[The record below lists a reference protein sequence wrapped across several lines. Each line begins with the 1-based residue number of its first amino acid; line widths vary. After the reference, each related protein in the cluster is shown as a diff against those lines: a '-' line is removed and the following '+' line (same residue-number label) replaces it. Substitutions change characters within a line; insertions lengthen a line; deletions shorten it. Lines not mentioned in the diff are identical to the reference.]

1 MLTRRDWLKLVGWVS
16 VAWEP
21 RVPGA
26 ARQGSSPA
34 ASASEAIQAAVR
46 TREPLQALTAA
57 EADLLDAVVAR
68 LIPTDAN
75 GPGATEAQAARYID
89 RALAGALAGSREAYR
104 VGLAALDRYS
114 RLSRGAPFT
123 ALSPIDQDS
132 VLIDVETGAATG
144 SGAGFAG
151 SSAAFFAMMR
161 THTLQG
167 TFGDPYYGGNAV
179 FIGWDLVGYPGVRT
193 VVSADDQRF
202 GVTLTPTHQS
212 AYDHSMFTKA
222 TARAQTMEGPS
233 RGD

>member
-1 MLTRRDWLKLVGWVS
+1 MVRAPPRHRQLATSIGRLLAPWPGREKRIGWGWPPSIAIRDC
-16 VAWEP
+16 
-21 RVPGA
+21 RA
-26 ARQGSSPA
+26 A
-34 ASASEAIQAAVR
+34 
-46 TREPLQALTAA
+46 
-57 EADLLDAVVAR
+57 
-68 LIPTDAN
+68 
-75 GPGATEAQAARYID
+75 
-89 RALAGALAGSREAYR
+89 
-104 VGLAALDRYS
+104 
-114 RLSRGAPFT
+114 APFT

-167 TFGDPYYGGNAV
+167 TFGDPYYGGNAN
-179 FIGWDLVGYPGVRT
+179 FIGWDLLGYPGVRT

-222 TARAQTMEGPS
+222 TARAQTTEGPS

>member
-16 VAWEP
+16 VTWEKAL
-21 RVPGA
+21 PGA
-26 ARQGSSPA
+26 GAGGTDTLPA
-34 ASASEAIQAAVR
+34 AVQPIAR
-46 TREPLQALTAA
+46 TREPLQALTTA

-75 GPGATEAQAARYID
+75 GPGATEAQAVRYID
-89 RALAGALAGSREAYR
+89 RALAGALAGSRETYR
-104 VGLAALDRYS
+104 AGLEALDRYS
-114 RLSRGAPFT
+114 RSSRGAPFT
-123 ALSPIDQDS
+123 ALSPTEQDS

-151 SSAAFFAMMR
+151 SSATFFNLMR

-167 TFGDPYYGGNAV
+167 TFGDPYYGGNANFV
-179 FIGWDLVGYPGVRT
+179 GWDLIGYPGVRT
-193 VVSADDQRF
+193 VVSADDQRL

-212 AYDHSMFTKA
+212 AYDHNMFVKA
-222 TARAQTMEGPS
+222 TARVQTTEGAS

>member
-16 VAWEP
+16 VTWEKAL
-21 RVPGA
+21 PGA
-26 ARQGSSPA
+26 GAGGTDTLL
-34 ASASEAIQAAVR
+34 AAVQPVAR
-46 TREPLQALTAA
+46 TREPLQALTTA

-75 GPGATEAQAARYID
+75 GPGATEAQAVRYID
-89 RALAGALAGSREAYR
+89 RALAGALAGSRETYR
-104 VGLAALDRYS
+104 AGLEALDRYS
-114 RLSRGAPFT
+114 RSSRGAPFT
-123 ALSPIDQDS
+123 ALSPTDQDS

-151 SSAAFFAMMR
+151 SSATFFNLMR

-167 TFGDPYYGGNAV
+167 TFGDPYYGGNANFV
-179 FIGWDLVGYPGVRT
+179 GWDLIGYPGVRT
-193 VVSADDQRF
+193 VVSADDQRL

-212 AYDHSMFTKA
+212 AYDHNMFVKA
-222 TARAQTMEGPS
+222 TARVQTTEGAS